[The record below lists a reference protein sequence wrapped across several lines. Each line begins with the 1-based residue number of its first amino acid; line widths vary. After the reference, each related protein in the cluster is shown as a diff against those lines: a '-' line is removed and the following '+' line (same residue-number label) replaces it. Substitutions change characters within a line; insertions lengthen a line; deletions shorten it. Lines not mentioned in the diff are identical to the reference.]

1 MGLTEGCVTCYS
13 IHLEIYTIKM
23 LHEFKATV
31 SIFISGAGLPPY
43 ESNLQCSWSLFLV
56 MATLLTG
63 SWDSVFKWSP
73 SGCAMQSFEATAP
86 GISVGRA
93 ALCPA
98 DPHLALTP
106 VRAWRPT
113 VTNNGV
119 TLCPTALPILISLNQ
134 FWRKDVHGTLI
145 KCSHTQMLS
154 MEPDLVCI
162 C

>member
-106 VRAWRPT
+106 VRAWRGGPRWRT
-113 VTNNGV
+113 MVSHCA
-119 TLCPTALPILISLNQ
+119 LQPCPSL
-134 FWRKDVHGTLI
+134 FPWTSFGEKTCMGHW
-145 KCSHTQMLS
+145 
-154 MEPDLVCI
+154 
-162 C
+162 